1 MAKAKWYSPQLSREL
16 VSRLYQKAKAE
27 LAPMTVVANRL
38 MEEALENEKQS
49 NTQRVVENRNITEPN

>member
-1 MAKAKWYSPQLSREL
+1 MVKPKWYSPQLSREL

-27 LAPMTVVANRL
+27 RLPMTVVANRL

-49 NTQRVVENRNITEPN
+49 NTQRVAENRRETQPE